1 MDYFIGMLIW
11 SRKNIIFNNII
22 FGTNNKIKGLR
33 GGFSALIPASIL
45 VYILFSGNNILRLLF
60 GLLIIIVGQIFIWI
74 MFNEER
80 KLILNTIK
88 VQKLGYEVENHFRQM
103 LRKKQT
109 DTLIGIVGIGVI
121 VFMGV
126 LVILFH
132 E

>member
-1 MDYFIGMLIW
+1 MNEKERQYPTQYMPKIQEFFLTELLLEGYMSHSEIIGI
-11 SRKNIIFNNII
+11 SK
-22 FGTNNKIKGLR
+22 
-33 GGFSALIPASIL
+33 
-45 VYILFSGNNILRLLF
+45 
-60 GLLIIIVGQIFIWI
+60 
-74 MFNEER
+74 
-80 KLILNTIK
+80 
-88 VQKLGYEVENHFRQM
+88 KLGYEVENHFRQM